1 MLPNNLDILYIAI
14 EERQR
19 QVRQHYQQSLG
30 LPTPA
35 GPIRRAIGRFLV
47 WSGRHV
53 GGAEGVGGAI
63 GAAAIPVPAPV
74 VAFSDRYPRVDL
86 DVAA

>member
-19 QVRQHYQQSLG
+19 QVRQHYHQSLG
-30 LPTPA
+30 LPAST

-47 WSGRHV
+47 WSGHHV

-63 GAAAIPVPAPV
+63 GAAANPAAAPV
-74 VAFSDRYPRVDL
+74 VAFSDHYPRVDF